1 MEPQNKEIINNKN
14 EININDNE
22 KNNKN
27 NNEKVTRKNNNKK
40 KSKINKKIIE
50 QSNLNNKNENE
61 EKVKKIENKNHIIKV
76 KIVDELPK
84 DAVLENKI
92 KNTIYKIIF
101 VFHNQDNFISVK
113 PELKMINLIKK
124 IGKKLDISIE
134 KLSFNYK
141 DFEITDKYNDMTVK
155 EFFNFPIN
163 KSRPIIYV
171 KIKQNYNNNSQNNLN
186 GENEKYSL
194 FYKKNYD
201 NKVKIMNYP
210 SMMDINIGANDD
222 IYNIINTFLKES
234 NIVSDFTCE
243 RNEEAKDNK
252 IKVPN
257 DNNDSNNNDLIS
269 NINSDNNTNLLE
281 NKSESNINN
290 NNDNNKSIVY
300 YIGFPSPDIA
310 FDFNRYMNSLR
321 LMNPTFKNIK
331 TIFISSKKKSP
342 KKIKLNDDQNIYSRR
357 VYKNNYNY
365 RYGTSL
371 NLEERDLDKRNIE
384 ILNIVRNNYLN
395 NKMKGLIRGSN
406 SYNNYLSI
414 SSPYSTPYD
423 ERIKDNH
430 ENKKKWLNSR
440 GFISTVNKYSGVH
453 I

>member
-22 KNNKN
+22 NKNKN

-113 PELKMINLIKK
+113 PELKIINLIKK
-124 IGKKLDISIE
+124 ISKKLDISIE

-243 RNEEAKDNK
+243 RNEETKDNK
-252 IKVPN
+252 TKASN

-342 KKIKLNDDQNIYSRR
+342 KKIKLNDDQNIYSR
-357 VYKNNYNY
+357 
-365 RYGTSL
+365 
-371 NLEERDLDKRNIE
+371 
-384 ILNIVRNNYLN
+384 
-395 NKMKGLIRGSN
+395 
-406 SYNNYLSI
+406 SI
-414 SSPYSTPYD
+414 
-423 ERIKDNH
+423 
-430 ENKKKWLNSR
+430 
-440 GFISTVNKYSGVH
+440 
-453 I
+453 